1 MDEKIDKAIEVLL
14 VHMGKPG
21 SPPKADESLKFS
33 QAALNLAHAKQIL
46 NADYMSRGKL
56 K

>member
-33 QAALNLAHAKQIL
+33 QAVLNLAHAKQIL
-46 NADYMSRGKL
+46 NMKSK
-56 K
+56 